1 MINPVDEVFIDL
13 RTSCTKDEAV
23 AKMLGWMKGNIRPKY
38 IEVTEHGIPAEQ
50 LQHLHSLEGSLQDE
64 LLEQRE
70 AARRKLIEAAESD
83 GDIGE
88 AYEAVEKCDDL
99 IRKAATYLLDI
110 DDEISKG
117 ESSDL
122 RIDRQATDSSGI
134 IHITIKSLDQWA
146 RQYGISIIEASASN
160 TENANALTQ
169 LEEQY
174 EEEDNDL
181 EQGLSKKSAESL
193 YTTLAFL
200 VEAYIAAD
208 KSSRRPDGSPNVL
221 AIAENLESLATC
233 ASKQGTTIP
242 GQGAQSIKKRIT
254 KALEIQRLNPNTK

>member
-13 RTSCTKDEAV
+13 RTSCTRDEAV

-50 LQHLHSLEGSLQDE
+50 LQHLPTLEGSLQDE

-83 GDIGE
+83 GGIGE

-99 IRKAATYLLDI
+99 IRKAASYLLDM

-146 RQYGISIIEASASN
+146 RQYGISVIEALVLN
-160 TENANALTQ
+160 TENTNLPSQPEKQGNANGSGK
-169 LEEQY
+169 
-174 EEEDNDL
+174 
-181 EQGLSKKSAESL
+181 GLSTAATDNL
-193 YTTLAFL
+193 YVSFAFL
-200 VEAYIAAD
+200 IEAFID
-208 KSSRRPDGSPNVL
+208 KTQKYGSRDKPNVSTIAQHIESIAVESNNKEKL
-221 AIAENLESLATC
+221 AGQSKEAIKDRIEEALKIKRSRLSL
-233 ASKQGTTIP
+233 
-242 GQGAQSIKKRIT
+242 R
-254 KALEIQRLNPNTK
+254 